1 MTPAELEALRGRFP
15 VTELYAYL
23 NHAAIAPPPS
33 AAADKVAALAR
44 VISTTGDRR
53 WPERNDEC
61 ERVRRQAAR
70 LLGARSPHEVAFV
83 GNTSEALSVVAA
95 GLDWRPG
102 DNLVTVGGEFPSNV
116 YPWWALRAAGVE
128 VRTVARND
136 GRVEVDD
143 LAAAL
148 DGSTRLVALSWV
160 GYDTGFRV
168 DLAALA
174 DLCRRRNVLLVV
186 DVIQGLGALAFDA
199 AALGVDVAAAATH
212 KWLLGPEGVG
222 LLYVSDRV
230 VERIRSPR
238 HGWRSVAAKFEWS
251 DLDPTPA
258 EGALRY
264 EAGTLNMLG
273 IHAAGASIDLLLELG
288 PERVERRVLE
298 LAARAAER
306 LAEAGWVETARR
318 KPSERSGIV
327 AVHHPERSVQ
337 AAVDAL
343 EKHDVIV
350 SNRAGRLRVAP
361 HVYNS
366 EEEIDRLGEILL
378 AGGDPS
384 PD

>member
-1 MTPAELEALRGRFP
+1 MTGEELQALRDRFP
-15 VTELYAYL
+15 VTERYAYL
-23 NHAAIAPPPS
+23 NHAAIAPPP
-33 AAADKVAALAR
+33 AEAADQVAALAR
-44 VISTTGDRR
+44 VVSQTGDRR

-70 LLGARSPHEVAFV
+70 LLGAPSPHEVAFV
-83 GNTSEALSVVAA
+83 GNTSEALSVVAS

-102 DNLVTVGGEFPSNV
+102 ENLVTVGGEFPSNV

-148 DGSTRLVALSWV
+148 DGGTRLVALSWV

-174 DLCRRRNVLLVV
+174 DLCRRRDILLVV

-199 AALGVDVAAAATH
+199 PTLGVDVAATATH

-238 HGWRSVAAKFEWS
+238 HGWRSVRHKFAWTE
-251 DLDPTPA
+251 LDPTPA

-273 IHAAGASIDLLLELG
+273 IHAAGASLDLLLELG
-288 PERVERRVLE
+288 PQRVERRVLA
-298 LAARAAER
+298 LARRAAER
-306 LAEAGWVETARR
+306 LAEAGFVETVRR
-318 KPSERSGIV
+318 GPEERSGIV
-327 AVHHPERSVQ
+327 AVRHPERSVE
-337 AAVDAL
+337 AAVAAL
-343 EKHDVIV
+343 ERHDVIV
-350 SNRAGRLRVAP
+350 SHRAGRLRVAP
-361 HVYNS
+361 HVYNR
-366 EEEIDRLGEILL
+366 EEEIDRLGEILRSEPL
-378 AGGDPS
+378 
-384 PD
+384 